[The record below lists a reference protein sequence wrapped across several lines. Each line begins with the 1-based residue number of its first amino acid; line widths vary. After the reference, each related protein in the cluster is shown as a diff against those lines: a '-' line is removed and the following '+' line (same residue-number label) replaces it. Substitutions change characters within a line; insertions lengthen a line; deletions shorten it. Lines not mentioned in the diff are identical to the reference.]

1 MRFLSWAASATALL
15 GSVTSALDVDWGS
28 DDSVKSAASQ
38 VAYGMVK
45 YYSGN
50 NTGDVAGNLPDP
62 YYWWEAGAMFGA
74 LIDYWVYTG
83 DDTYNKITYQAMLH
97 QAGDDH
103 DYMPENQTRS
113 LGNDD
118 QGFWAMAAM
127 TAAEANFENPPD
139 GEPGWLALTQA
150 VFNEYVSRWDTKDC
164 GGGLRWQIWTFNNG
178 YNYKNSISNGC
189 FFNIAARLYRFT
201 GDQKYAD
208 WAEKIFK
215 WEQDVKFIDSD
226 YTVRDGAGYGDGENC
241 KEVNGA
247 LFSYN
252 AGIFLVGAA
261 HMYNITEDGAWK
273 DRATGLAKFTA
284 KTFFKDGVM
293 YEIACEPQGTCNTD
307 QQAFKGH
314 LSRWMATTAQLVPE
328 THDTLAPLLTSSAK
342 AAVQQCAGTSSDF
355 KGPAGQACGFS
366 WLKGPTYD
374 GNAGVGEQMNALSVI
389 YSTLVDK
396 APAPFTSKTGGSS
409 KGDPDAG
416 SKDSGKIARPRDMTA
431 GDRAGAG
438 ILTTLILAGL
448 LGGMFLVTSEG

>member
-1 MRFLSWAASATALL
+1 MRVFGVAGVTALL
-15 GSVTSALDVDWGS
+15 GSVASALDVDWSS

-83 DDTYNKITYQAMLH
+83 DDTYNKITYQAMVH
-97 QAGDDH
+97 QVGDDH

-127 TAAEANFENPPD
+127 TAAEANFENPPED
-139 GEPGWLALTQA
+139 EPGWLALTQA

-164 GGGLRWQIWTFNNG
+164 AGGLRWQIWTFNNG

-208 WAEKIFK
+208 WAEKIFQ
-215 WEQDVKFIDSD
+215 WQQDVKFIDTD
-226 YTVRDGAGYGDGENC
+226 YTVRDGAGYADGENC
-241 KEVNGA
+241 SQVNGA
-247 LFSYN
+247 LFTYN

-261 HMYNITEDGAWK
+261 HMYNITEDGKWK
-273 DRATGLAKFTA
+273 DRTTGLAKFTA

-314 LSRWMATTAQLVPE
+314 LSRWMATTAQLAPE
-328 THDTLAPLLTSSAK
+328 THDTLSPLLKSAPAPAPTSR
-342 AAVQQCAGTSSDF
+342 
-355 KGPAGQACGFS
+355 GPAGQACGFS

-409 KGDPDAG
+409 KGDPNAG
-416 SKDSGKIARPRDMTA
+416 SKSDDGKIERPRDITTA
-431 GDRAGAG
+431 DRAGAG
-438 ILTTLILAGL
+438 ILTTLVLAGL
-448 LGGMFLVTSEG
+448 LGGISLVISGD

>member
-1 MRFLSWAASATALL
+1 MRFLAGVASVTALL
-15 GSVTSALDVDWGS
+15 GSAASALDVDWSS

-45 YYSGN
+45 YYTGN

-139 GEPGWLALTQA
+139 GKPGWLALTQA
-150 VFNEYVSRWDTKDC
+150 VFNEYVSRWDSKDC
-164 GGGLRWQIWTFNNG
+164 AGGLRWQIWTFNNG

-215 WEQDVKFIDSD
+215 WQQDVKFIDDD
-226 YTVRDGAGYGDGENC
+226 YAVRDGAGYANGENC
-241 KEVNGA
+241 SEVNGA
-247 LFSYN
+247 LFTYN
-252 AGIFLVGAA
+252 AGIFMVGAA
-261 HMYNITEDGAWK
+261 HMYNITEDGVWK
-273 DRATGLAKFTA
+273 DRTTGLAKFTT
-284 KTFFKDGVM
+284 KTFFNEKGIM
-293 YEIACEPQGTCNTD
+293 YEIACEPQGSCNTD

-314 LSRWMATTAQLVPE
+314 LSRWMATTAQLLPE
-328 THDTLAPLLTSSAK
+328 THESLTPLLQSSAK
-342 AAVQQCAGTSSDF
+342 AAAQQCAGTSSDF

-366 WLKGPTYD
+366 WLKESEYD
-374 GNAGVGEQMNALSVI
+374 KNAGVGEQMNALSVI

-396 APAPFTSKTGGSS
+396 AKPPFTSKTGGSS

-416 SKDSGKIARPRDMTA
+416 AKDDKKIEKPREITA
-431 GDRAGAG
+431 ADRAGAG
-438 ILTTLILAGL
+438 ILTTLVLAGL
-448 LGGMFLVTSEG
+448 LGGMFLVTSD